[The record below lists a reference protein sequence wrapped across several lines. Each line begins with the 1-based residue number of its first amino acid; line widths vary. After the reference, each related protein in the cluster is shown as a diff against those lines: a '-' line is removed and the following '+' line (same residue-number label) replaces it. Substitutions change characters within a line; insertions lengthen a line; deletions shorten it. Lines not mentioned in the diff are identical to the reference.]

1 MEKIKT
7 QLEYFIVETKDNCY
21 VFKSLDSAL
30 KKLKS
35 LIALF
40 GVSIIIRRYKQME
53 VEEFLS
59 NICLE
64 KNIRLEE

>member
-21 VFKSLDSAL
+21 VFKTLDLAI

-40 GVSIIIRRYKQME
+40 DASVVVRRYKQLE

-64 KNIRLEE
+64 KTIRLEE

>member
-21 VFKSLDSAL
+21 VFKNLDSAV

-40 GVSIIIRRYKQME
+40 ETSIVVRRYKQLD

-59 NICLE
+59 NKCLE
-64 KNIRLEE
+64 KIIRLEE